1 MDEAEIQ
8 PEGVIGCR
16 KEYIDERLHVVL
28 LRQFRSLHC
37 HPAQY
42 EADDREPRQTA
53 SRHKGQQAVQ
63 HGMLA
68 QGLPRGHGQG
78 PKQGSRQQEPC
89 GGVKPNPVKR
99 VQGSVGDD
107 PAHGYS
113 GAANEEKP
121 VQNVGK
127 ARLLARAAFKK
138 AAPAVVGADEAVQDH
153 ERQDY
158 RREIQADGHGEQREL
173 SPCLPKAGRQ
183 GGHPGGQAFQ

>member
-1 MDEAEIQ
+1 MNNFCYYSPTKYVFGKGEENNVGTYLTAYAPKKVLVVYGGQSAEKS
-8 PEGVIGCR
+8 G
-16 KEYIDERLHVVL
+16 L
-28 LRQFRSLHC
+28 LGRVRESL
-37 HPAQY
+37 
-42 EADDREPRQTA
+42 
-53 SRHKGQQAVQ
+53 KGAGIEFVE
-63 HGMLA
+63 L
-68 QGLPRGHGQG
+68 
-78 PKQGSRQQEPC
+78 

-153 ERQDY
+153 ERQDH